1 VGHCQCTNV
10 HCVSGSTVV
19 CHTAMYVLFHEN
31 KQIEMEIEI
40 IFWPSVL
47 RSRGS
52 LNWLSN
58 TKWYDRQSVQSAH
71 YYYYIIIKRKNRAM
85 YILVLPLLRACV
97 RWMEWKLGFVL
108 ATRVSSVAIC
118 CCCCCYWRE
127 TFCHIVVATTTATTT
142 TTTTTT
148 TADDYY
154 DKSRHG
160 QSGRP
165 LTTEGPRTSSSSS
178 SLYSPK
184 EHSVTNSELDSRG
197 QDNMAAKKLH
207 W

>member
-1 VGHCQCTNV
+1 MDHCQCTNV
-10 HCVSGSTVV
+10 PCVSGSTVV

-85 YILVLPLLRACV
+85 YILALRAYVALDGMETRLCVGYARIICGHLLLLLLLLLAWNVLSYSGGDDNSHNDNDYYYYNCWRLLRRSCP
-97 RWMEWKLGFVL
+97 
-108 ATRVSSVAIC
+108 
-118 CCCCCYWRE
+118 WRK
-127 TFCHIVVATTTATTT
+127 
-142 TTTTTT
+142 
-148 TADDYY
+148 D
-154 DKSRHG
+154 
-160 QSGRP
+160 
-165 LTTEGPRTSSSSS
+165 
-178 SLYSPK
+178 
-184 EHSVTNSELDSRG
+184 
-197 QDNMAAKKLH
+197 
-207 W
+207 